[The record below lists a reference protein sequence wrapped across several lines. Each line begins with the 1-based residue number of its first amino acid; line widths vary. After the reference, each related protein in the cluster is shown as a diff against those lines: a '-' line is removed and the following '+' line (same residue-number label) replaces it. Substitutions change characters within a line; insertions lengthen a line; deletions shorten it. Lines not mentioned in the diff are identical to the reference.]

1 MQAERHMG
9 DLTPRRGANDLKRRM
24 GRMTPKARRIF
35 GEAFDTLDRTA
46 DIPIDDGLDPDLD
59 ETIESMLEPDWEP
72 SVRRKR
78 DPVPVQQAAG
88 SDWDDWLGAR
98 LNKFADEYSE
108 MMIRVVFSRM
118 DRFKKASD
126 AQIAQ
131 LESTVRELRAE
142 VFALREIIKSGGGN
156 GIVRSEAMPRRT
168 IDIN

>member
-59 ETIESMLEPDWEP
+59 ETLESMLEPDWEP

-126 AQIAQ
+126 AQIA
-131 LESTVRELRAE
+131 
-142 VFALREIIKSGGGN
+142 
-156 GIVRSEAMPRRT
+156 
-168 IDIN
+168 